1 MRASVTTL
9 LLGLSS
15 AIVAANCGGTES
27 PNSASG
33 TTSES
38 PLTSLQP
45 PNGPSSGSSG
55 SAVGNNGGSGG
66 GTPIEAGLV
75 ATISKDCSPIAGGG
89 ATDCDCGVGKAAI
102 SGGAFSG
109 SATDWLNASQAGPS
123 YGASQ
128 QMWRVSCVDSASGN
142 RTQCG
147 GAFAVCVP
155 WAVDFYRI
163 STQCSTSALVSDC
176 TCDKGETAVSG
187 GAFAGGASNA
197 LVASQ
202 SGPSYGASAQT
213 WRTACTDPRGNR
225 VACTDPFAVCV
236 AALPGLGFETET
248 PTAGS
253 TPCLQQSDL
262 SWDCGCPN
270 NLQAVSGGAF
280 AGLLSGRFNASQ
292 AGPLVGFGTE
302 WWHVSCTDR
311 AGAAVSCVQPFAV
324 CGPF

>member
-1 MRASVTTL
+1 MRASITTL

-15 AIVAANCGGTES
+15 AIVAANCGGTDS
-27 PNSASG
+27 QNGASG

-66 GTPIEAGLV
+66 GTVPEAGLV
-75 ATISKDCSPIAGGG
+75 PYISENCSPIAGGG
-89 ATDCDCGVGKAAI
+89 ATDCDCGPGGAAI

-123 YGASQ
+123 YGASPQ
-128 QMWRVSCVDSASGN
+128 TWRVSCVDSASGN

-155 WAVDFYRI
+155 LVAGFYRI
-163 STQCSTSALVSDC
+163 STQCKTSASVSDC
-176 TCDKGETAVSG
+176 TCYNEETAVSG
-187 GAFAGGASNA
+187 GAYASGVSNA
-197 LVASQ
+197 LNASQ
-202 SGPSYGASAQT
+202 SGPSYGASPQT
-213 WRTACTDPRGNR
+213 WRTACADPRGNR

-236 AALPGLGFETET
+236 SAGRFETET

-280 AGLLSGRFNASQ
+280 GGLLTGRINASQ
-292 AGPLVGFGTE
+292 AGPLVNFGTQ
-302 WWHVSCTDR
+302 WWHMSCTDR